1 MDTPHSNV
9 TTLNAPTAAEVAI
22 PRMTTIRETA
32 KTTGIS
38 EYAVRKLIKKNEVVY
53 VKAGAKYLVNL
64 DRFVDFLNGQ
74 N

>member
-9 TTLNAPTAAEVAI
+9 VTLNAPTAAEVAI

-32 KTTGIS
+32 KTTGMS

-53 VKAGAKYLVNL
+53 VKAGTKYLINL

-74 N
+74 K